1 MQILRVIL
9 CYQNRWFCHNLICF
23 QMRQFSPTSLEN
35 FLMGRIWTKY
45 GYVQTEMF
53 WIPFDYYHYV
63 VIGLLRSLL
72 QVISSCERQS
82 WSEGVC
88 DHSRFWLSC
97 LGPIRYFDLKDFKI
111 ISKLFGLSNRV
122 TLSSLDKRYSRKAS
136 CARTKFNIYV
146 FSTLIRIRWICFL
159 WQL

>member
-1 MQILRVIL
+1 
-9 CYQNRWFCHNLICF
+9 
-23 QMRQFSPTSLEN
+23 MRQFSPTSLEN

-82 WSEGVC
+82 
-88 DHSRFWLSC
+88 
-97 LGPIRYFDLKDFKI
+97 
-111 ISKLFGLSNRV
+111 
-122 TLSSLDKRYSRKAS
+122 
-136 CARTKFNIYV
+136 
-146 FSTLIRIRWICFL
+146 
-159 WQL
+159 

>member
-63 VIGLLRSLL
+63 VIGLLRSIL
-72 QVISSCERQS
+72 QVIGSCERQS
-82 WSEGVC
+82 WNEGVC

-97 LGPIRYFDLKDFKI
+97 LGPFVIL
-111 ISKLFGLSNRV
+111 ISKILKLFLNYLVFQIEWLWVHLIKDIPETRRARALS
-122 TLSSLDKRYSRKAS
+122 L
-136 CARTKFNIYV
+136 I
-146 FSTLIRIRWICFL
+146 STFL
-159 WQL
+159 VP